1 MTENRRQILDMLA
14 QGKINVDEAERLLGL
29 IEQPAGGGTSGSEA
43 ADRGKSSPRYL
54 RVVVEADPDGN
65 GEEQGERVN
74 IRIPMALIR
83 AGVKLAALIPTG
95 ALNKVNEKLQ
105 QKGINTDLGNL
116 KFDGV
121 EQLVDAMA
129 DMQLD
134 VQDGKERVRIFV
146 E

>member
-1 MTENRRQILDMLA
+1 MTENRRQILDMLV
-14 QGKINVDEAERLLGL
+14 QGKINVDEAERLMAL
-29 IEQPAGGGTSGSEA
+29 IDSPPGGESSGPEG
-43 ADRGKSSPRYL
+43 ADKGKSSPRYL
-54 RVVVEADPDGN
+54 RVVVEAGPVAN

-95 ALNKVNEKLQ
+95 AINKVNEKLQ
-105 QKGINTDLGNL
+105 QKGVKTDLGNL

-121 EQLVDAMA
+121 EQLVDAIA
-129 DMQLD
+129 DMQMD
-134 VQDGKERVRIFV
+134 EQDGKPQVRIFV